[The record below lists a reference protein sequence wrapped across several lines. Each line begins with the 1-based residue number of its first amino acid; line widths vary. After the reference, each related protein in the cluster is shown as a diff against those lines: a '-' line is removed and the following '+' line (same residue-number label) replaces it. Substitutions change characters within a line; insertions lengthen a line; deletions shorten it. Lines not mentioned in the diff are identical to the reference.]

1 MNAYISNREK
11 NRPKFPEDREKFGT
25 EFMDDLEESPVGKF
39 FDLSGERQRIID
51 QASREGKLGK
61 VSQFTQKIKDKT
73 GEVVAPVL
81 KPVGAALGKIS
92 DVTQI
97 DERIST
103 PLTFVAAGAAAKG
116 ISKIK
121 PKHLGITQ
129 TIEPYTP
136 PKSVGKVPRKM
147 VNITDQVDEVFN
159 MPSFKVQDIVR
170 VAKKN
175 KISYK
180 QAEEYLNLKLKGFEP
195 KGTLKPGSTRFKK
208 GGLFDPDRDD
218 INKFLFMTQG
228 NINIPMIR
236 SSKAISNIQQ
246 GKGSY
251 SQLNDSQK
259 LQAIEI
265 VKNLEQFHIAGLEGK
280 IEGWKVGRPTTKYSG
295 ERIIPYT
302 RKDGTKGRMYFNW
315 SEKQQTYKATDIDK
329 LTETRIRRKN
339 WNTNS
344 PGLKGQSNAIYAT
357 AVQRNA
363 AIKESIKQLET
374 TNPQLYREIL
384 GGNQTWYVEHIHAQ
398 KSPFWNKPRPFK
410 PRDPVNIVA
419 IGDDIFPKMKTAIEA
434 ILYSDKSPYKDKI
447 YLDYDRKTQDLILRD
462 AETDLQIG
470 SAIPGMTNTRDAR
483 AAFLRAL
490 EGGDPLTLAEINPD
504 LRKFIDYQDKISE
517 SIAKQ
522 KPDVD
527 KSGARPKET
536 DRFDEYRLERER
548 ILVQIE
554 AHNSGLK
561 VLNTQYLQRLK
572 KRLFALNKIID
583 QGRMFDTKPGQGFLK
598 NLLNDIFPD
607 D

>member
-1 MNAYISNREK
+1 MNAYIRNRQE

-25 EFMDDLEESPVGKF
+25 EFLDNIGDRINETAFGKF
-39 FDLSGERQRIID
+39 RQEGLKKQADLQKKVYESSSPLMQKAINAYTTPNRIEQNI
-51 QASREGKLGK
+51 
-61 VSQFTQKIKDKT
+61 
-73 GEVVAPVL
+73 
-81 KPVGAALGKIS
+81 LGKIS
-92 DVTQI
+92 DITQI

-103 PLTFVAAGAAAKG
+103 PLTYAAIGGGIKGA
-116 ISKIK
+116 SKLK

-147 VNITDQVDEVFN
+147 VNITNQVDEVFN
-159 MPSFKVQDIVR
+159 MPSQQVRDIVR
-170 VAKKN
+170 IAKKN

-180 QAEEYLNLKLKGFEP
+180 QAEEYLNLKLRGTQP
-195 KGTLKPGSTRFKK
+195 KGTLNPGSGRN
-208 GGLFDPDRDD
+208 DPVVYIPPEERPDST
-218 INKFLFMTQG
+218 FFSMSQG
-228 NINIPMIR
+228 NINIPMVR
-236 SSKAISNIQQ
+236 SAKAISNIQQ
-246 GKGSY
+246 GRGSY
-251 SQLNDSQK
+251 NQLNDAQK
-259 LQAIEI
+259 LEAIEI

-295 ERIIPYT
+295 KRIIPYT

-398 KSPFWNKPRPFK
+398 KSPFWNKPRPFQ

-419 IGDDIFPKMKTAIEA
+419 IGDDIFPKMKTAIEK

-447 YLDYDRKTQDLILRD
+447 YLDYDRQTQDLILRD

-470 SAIPGMTNTRDAR
+470 SAIPGITNTRDAR

-561 VLNTQYLQRLK
+561 VLNIQYLQRLK
-572 KRLFALNKIID
+572 RRLFALNKIID
-583 QGRMFDTKPGQGFLK
+583 QGRLFDTKPGQGFLK

>member
-1 MNAYISNREK
+1 MNAYIRNRQE
-11 NRPKFPEDREKFGT
+11 NRPKFSKDREKFGT
-25 EFMDDLEESPVGKF
+25 EFMDNLEKSAVGKF
-39 FDLSGERQRIID
+39 FDLSGERQAKID
-51 QASREGKLGK
+51 ELNRKSPNAYVRG
-61 VSQFTQKIKDKT
+61 VQFLKDKT
-73 GEVVAPVL
+73 VEAVAPVL
-81 KPVGAALGKIS
+81 KPVGAALDKVS

-147 VNITDQVDEVFN
+147 VNITNQVDEVFN
-159 MPSFKVQDIVR
+159 MPSQQVRDIVR
-170 VAKKN
+170 IAKKN

-180 QAEEYLNLKLKGFEP
+180 QAEEYLNLKLRGTQP
-195 KGTLKPGSTRFKK
+195 KGTLNPGSGRN
-208 GGLFDPDRDD
+208 DPVVYIPPEERPDST
-218 INKFLFMTQG
+218 FFSMSQG
-228 NINIPMIR
+228 NINIPMVR
-236 SSKAISNIQQ
+236 SAKAISNIQQ
-246 GKGSY
+246 GRGSY
-251 SQLNDSQK
+251 NQLNDAQK
-259 LQAIEI
+259 LEAIEI

-295 ERIIPYT
+295 KRIIPYT

-398 KSPFWNKPRPFK
+398 KSPFWNKPRPFQ

-419 IGDDIFPKMKTAIEA
+419 IGDDIFPKMKTAIEK

-447 YLDYDRKTQDLILRD
+447 YLDYDRQTQDLILRD

-470 SAIPGMTNTRDAR
+470 SAIPGITNTRDAR

-517 SIAKQ
+517 SIARQ

-561 VLNTQYLQRLK
+561 VLNIQYLQRLK
-572 KRLFALNKIID
+572 RRLFALNKIID
-583 QGRMFDTKPGQGFLK
+583 QGRLFDTKPGQGFLK